1 MLSAHPWNAVSE
13 AGEKNVLVGE
23 HRFDSS
29 YKLRPLNCGR
39 EGRWLGRLRWKVE
52 NKEPEKENS
61 HPSEDVHI
69 YVNAGFDVVF
79 GLSSIENICK
89 FKSQVSL
96 GQIRAI

>member
-39 EGRWLGRLRWKVE
+39 EGRWLGRLRWEIE
-52 NKEPEKENS
+52 NKEPKKQNS
-61 HPSEDVHI
+61 HAGKDVHI

-79 GLSSIENICK
+79 GLSSIGIICK
-89 FKSQVSL
+89 IKSQESL
-96 GQIRAI
+96 GQICAI